1 MNLPATQDSATP
13 AVAQGPFDVLPSNFE
28 SYLKAAEI
36 ISKTDLVPKFGEISP
51 WPWFATITTLRATTN
66 SWRERAIA

>member
-1 MNLPATQDSATP
+1 MNLPATQDDMTP

-36 ISKTDLVPKFGEISP
+36 ISKTDLVPKEYVGNPNKI
-51 WPWFATITTLRATTN
+51 WHC
-66 SWRERAIA
+66 